1 LKRSVWTEGT
11 TITRGK
17 MKEDRKTKARLLD
30 EMAAMRRRIADLEK
44 AEADRI
50 AAQKAFS
57 ETEALYRTL
66 IETSP
71 DPIIMFAPDGSVLAA
86 NAQAAR
92 AYGTASVAE
101 LLGEVKTIFD
111 VLASESLE
119 AAAANLRRL
128 ISTGGPQKHE
138 YLVRVRSGS
147 VIPMEINSSLVRTAA
162 GEPRAVISV
171 VRDIADRKKT
181 EEALRESEAR
191 FRLIAEN
198 TADQIS
204 ILDMNLRFTYVSPNI
219 IRLRG
224 FTVEEAMA
232 QSLEEVLTPESLKL
246 ALAAYEEEMSLE
258 AEGTADPERM
268 RVLELEEYVKGGG
281 TIWAEVSV
289 SLLRDSEGRPV
300 EMLIVTRDITE
311 KRQAAEALRKSEER
325 WKFALEGAGDGVW
338 DWDAVTNRVFF
349 SRQWKAMLGY
359 REDEIGGTLAD
370 WDRLVHPDDKAATY
384 EAIERH
390 FRGETYIYESE
401 HRLLCKDGSY
411 KWILDRGKVIEW
423 TDDGKPR
430 RILGTHTDIAYLK
443 RMEESLRESE
453 ERFRAFMDNMPNMV
467 VINDKDSRTLFFN
480 REFLDNHPGEKYLGK
495 TPAEVFPPKVAD
507 RMMAS
512 DAHALSEGYIS
523 YLGRWIDKDG
533 NRRIYETRKFAIGQK
548 AKEPLIGMIITDVTD
563 RKRAEEALENSE
575 REKSTILDAM
585 SEIVMYL
592 DTDMRIVWT
601 NSTLNR
607 LFKMEP
613 DRFRGQRC
621 YETLHGLDRPCRVC
635 PVVTAMDTGRPC
647 TVEDFSSFGRR
658 WTLHANPVVNEGGKV
673 IGYVEI
679 VTDITERKQ
688 AEEDLQESRR
698 RLADIIS
705 FLPDATLVIDKD
717 GRVIAW
723 NRAIEEMTGVKEAD
737 MLGKGDYEYA
747 LPFYGERRPILID
760 LALHLDEEREKDY
773 TAFKRVGDI
782 LFGEAF
788 TPALPPGD
796 IHLSAT
802 ASVLRDSRGEV
813 IAAIECIRDNTER
826 RQLEERLNRA
836 EKMEGLGRLA
846 GGVAHDLNNV
856 LGVLVGYAELLAEKL
871 ADDNPLRK
879 YAVHIQQ
886 SGLRGSAIIEDLLTL
901 ARRGVS
907 VSEVVD
913 LNKVVSDFFR
923 TPEFE
928 QLRFNHPQVRI
939 RTDLEEGL
947 FRIKGSPIHLGK
959 TVMNLVLN
967 AVEAISGPGTVT
979 VRTENRYIDRRVQG
993 YDDVCEGE
1001 YTVLSV
1007 SDTGKGISPRDI
1019 GKIFEPFYTKKI
1031 MGKSGTGLGLAV
1043 VWGAV
1048 KDHNGHID
1056 VVSDEGKG
1064 TIFTLYF
1071 PATREEATGTKE
1083 TLSPEF
1089 YRGRGESILVVDD
1102 VSDQRE
1108 LAASMLQRLG
1118 YRVETAAGG
1127 EEAVERLSGNGR
1139 IDLVVLDMI
1148 MEPGIDGL
1156 ETYRRIC
1163 AIRPGQK
1170 AVIVSGFAETD
1181 RVREAQELGAGAF
1194 VRKPYIMEKIG
1205 LAIRR
1210 ELDGRAAHSP

>member
-1 LKRSVWTEGT
+1 
-11 TITRGK
+11 
-17 MKEDRKTKARLLD
+17 MKEDRKTKKQLLD
-30 EMAAMRRRIADLEK
+30 EMAFMRRCIADLEK
-44 AEADRI
+44 SEADRV
-50 AAQKAFS
+50 A
-57 ETEALYRTL
+57 
-66 IETSP
+66 
-71 DPIIMFAPDGSVLAA
+71 
-86 NAQAAR
+86 AQAALR
-92 AYGTASVAE
+92 
-101 LLGEVKTIFD
+101 K
-111 VLASESLE
+111 SE
-119 AAAANLRRL
+119 
-128 ISTGGPQKHE
+128 G
-138 YLVRVRSGS
+138 
-147 VIPMEINSSLVRTAA
+147 
-162 GEPRAVISV
+162 
-171 VRDIADRKKT
+171 
-181 EEALRESEAR
+181 R

-198 TADQIS
+198 TADLIS
-204 ILDMNLRFTYVSPNI
+204 IMDMNLRFTYVSPATV
-219 IRLRG
+219 RLRG

-232 QSLEEVLTPESLKL
+232 QPLEDVLTPESLKH
-246 ALAAYEEEMSLE
+246 ALATYDEEMALE
-258 AEGTADPERM
+258 AAGTADPGRM

-289 SLLRDSEGRPV
+289 SFLRDAEGGPV

-311 KRQAAEALRKSEER
+311 RRRAAEALRKSEER
-325 WKFALEGAGDGVW
+325 WKFALEGAGDGAW
-338 DWDAVTNRVFF
+338 DWDAVTNRVYF

-359 REDEIGGTLAD
+359 GEDEIGGTLAD
-370 WDRLVHPDDKAATY
+370 WDRLVHPDDKARAY
-384 EAIERH
+384 EDIERH
-390 FRGETYIYESE
+390 LCGKTDIYESE

-423 TDDGKPR
+423 TVDGKPLR
-430 RILGTHTDIAYLK
+430 VIGTHTDITYLK

-453 ERFRAFMDNMPNMV
+453 ERFRAFMENMPNMV
-467 VINDKDSRTLFFN
+467 IIKDKDSKALYFN
-480 REFLDNHPGEKYLGK
+480 RECIEKYPGALVLGK
-495 TPAEVFPPKVAD
+495 SAAEVFPPEIAC
-507 RMMAS
+507 RMMES
-512 DAHALSEGYIS
+512 DARALSDGYVSYIGGWPGEGDS
-523 YLGRWIDKDG
+523 
-533 NRRIYETRKFAIGQK
+533 RRVYETRKFAIGQK
-548 AKEPLIGMIITDVTD
+548 AKEPLIGAIITDITD
-563 RKRAEEALENSE
+563 RRRAEEALENSE
-575 REKSTILDAM
+575 REKSAVLDAM

-621 YETLHGLDRPCRVC
+621 YETLHRLDRPCRVC
-635 PVVTAMDTGRPC
+635 PVVTAMATGRPC
-647 TVEDFSSFGRR
+647 TVGDFSSFGRR
-658 WTLHANPVVNEGGKV
+658 WTLHANPVVNEGGKI

-688 AEEDLQESRR
+688 AEEELQESRR

-705 FLPDATLVIDKD
+705 FLPDATLVVDKD

-723 NRAIEEMTGVKEAD
+723 NRAIEEMTGVPEAD

-747 LPFYGERRPILID
+747 LPFYGDRRPILID
-760 LALHLDEEREKDY
+760 LALHPDPELEKCY
-773 TAFKRVGDI
+773 TALQRIGDI
-782 LFGEAF
+782 LFGESF

-802 ASVLRDSRGEV
+802 ASVLRDSKGEI

-826 RQLEERLNRA
+826 RRLEDRLNRA

-871 ADDNPLRK
+871 PDDSPLK
-879 YAVHIQQ
+879 QFAVNIQQ
-886 SGLRGSAIIEDLLTL
+886 SGLRSAAIIEDLLTL
-901 ARRGVS
+901 ARRGVT

-913 LNKVVSDFFR
+913 LNKVVSDYFR

-928 QLRFNHPQVRI
+928 QLRANYPQLRI
-939 RTDLEEGL
+939 KADLEEGL

-967 AVEAISGPGTVT
+967 AAEAISGPGTVT
-979 VRTENRYIDRRVQG
+979 IRTENRYLDRRIQG
-993 YDDVCEGE
+993 YDDVHEGE

-1007 SDTGKGISPRDI
+1007 SDDGKGISARDI
-1019 GKIFEPFYTKKI
+1019 GKIFEPFYTKKV

-1064 TIFTLYF
+1064 TTFMLYF
-1071 PATREEATGTKE
+1071 PVTREEAAVTRE
-1083 TLSPEF
+1083 APSPEI

-1102 VSDQRE
+1102 VADQRA
-1108 LAASMLQRLG
+1108 LATSMLTRLG
-1118 YRVETAAGG
+1118 YRVEAAAGG
-1127 EEAVERLSGNGR
+1127 EEAVLRLSGNGR
-1139 IDLVVLDMI
+1139 VDLVLLDMI

-1163 AIRPGQK
+1163 SIRPGQK

-1181 RVREAQELGAGAF
+1181 RVREAQKLGAGTF
-1194 VRKPYIMEKIG
+1194 VRKPYVMEEIG

-1210 ELDGRAAHSP
+1210 ELDGKNGRCP